1 MDPDARIRWGAR
13 LLTVGAA
20 MSFFAWIFVLNPLA
34 LLVAILFGVAAYAF
48 FLVDRSRNLAEIR
61 GYGSD
66 AEDRVQVPQAAQR
79 RRDPAQDQDLGG
91 LQFSPRAAC
100 PWRVHLALPL

>member
-20 MSFFAWIFVLNPLA
+20 ASFFASLFVLNPLA

-48 FLVDRSRNLAEIR
+48 FLVDRGRTLVEIR

-66 AEDRVQVPQAAQR
+66 AQDRVQEGSETAVSPGVSAGGIHLSYVARSRWR
-79 RRDPAQDQDLGG
+79 RR
-91 LQFSPRAAC
+91 
-100 PWRVHLALPL
+100 

>member
-1 MDPDARIRWGAR
+1 MDPDARIRWAAR

-20 MSFFAWIFVLNPLA
+20 ASFLAWIFVLHPLA

-66 AEDRVQVPQAAQR
+66 AEDRVQEGSETAVSPGVSAGGIHLSYVARSRWR
-79 RRDPAQDQDLGG
+79 RR
-91 LQFSPRAAC
+91 
-100 PWRVHLALPL
+100 